1 MTATDEREHV
11 RSEAGLLEV
20 AVRGER
26 LGQSVSV
33 HDHEREAICQ
43 APVLVGAAPVQ
54 SDRGITEFGLKRHDL
69 DSPVGV
75 NPAIAFRR
83 DRPRA
88 RVRESVEPLPE
99 YGLGRDDPAC
109 GPHDRLVPG
118 GSLGMIL
125 IPSAGYGDP
134 EGSVGEVGGH
144 ERHLSEEERP

>member
-1 MTATDEREHV
+1 MTARDEHEHV

-54 SDRGITEFGLKRHDL
+54 SGRGITEFGLKRHDL

-75 NPAIAFRR
+75 NPAIAFAAI
-83 DRPRA
+83 A
-88 RVRESVEPLPE
+88 RVLASERALSHSQSTASVVTI
-99 YGLGRDDPAC
+99 
-109 GPHDRLVPG
+109 RLAVRTTDWCQ
-118 GSLGMIL
+118 
-125 IPSAGYGDP
+125 AAAW
-134 EGSVGEVGGH
+134 E
-144 ERHLSEEERP
+144 